1 MNDDT
6 VHSLFFTLEV
16 QNAVSLHVSQLI
28 KFENSVNLNA
38 IACITRSC
46 LLSCY
51 GDLLQREDSNS
62 HCF

>member
-16 QNAVSLHVSQLI
+16 QNAVSPSGELI